1 MDIQPLIADS
11 KSHRTRT
18 RILQVSAHLF
28 SNGSFSGTSIDDI
41 SKAANVTKGAVY
53 GHFSSK
59 IDILYDLVNKFGN
72 EFVDHIIAVLAPEK
86 GHARSRLDK
95 MLEFIAEYTERNVE
109 LYSLSIIV
117 SIELKEKETSVGPVL
132 NNLFAAYR
140 KSVEGLVENGQ
151 SQGYFRI
158 DLDPSF
164 LTETILAWIEGIVL
178 HIHRNRELIGGID
191 FFKNSAHL
199 LRQTIQAELTPGDRQ
214 GPPAKTARHKTPKKL
229 MGTLNVGCPSL
240 GNLELDPSI
249 TPSGGPYEYFTSL
262 IYEGLTAKT
271 NNNRLT
277 SGIAEKWTI
286 NDGGRS
292 LTFNLRKG
300 VLFHNGMVLAAE
312 DVKYSIERVLRPDI
326 IFNSTVAAEI
336 APNLQHVEIVAE
348 RVIRINLK
356 SPMAHFLDRMS
367 DYLLVVPREVYQ
379 QDESLFNTMAIGTG
393 PFSFAGKG
401 GIDEILL
408 EANENY
414 WDKDRIPKFGKL
426 AFKVFSD
433 PVDRWAALKTGEI
446 DFARF
451 DGTPFVRQAIGD
463 PKLTVFRTK
472 DSWNIYLIPLPN
484 FPADPMTAP
493 LFDARV
499 RKAIIMAIDRRSLL
513 DRIWSGFGFVLPT
526 MRRPGSRGF
535 NPGRKPLAFDPDAAR
550 KLLSEAGYGDGFAT
564 DLHYS
569 PGWVPTPAAEMICDM
584 LREVAV
590 ATTLRSYNTKEVL
603 GKLMRKELKGLFLNG
618 QNTLHDDELWGGPYW
633 YTSVGV
639 TQAPII
645 ERLLRE
651 AYQTYDQNIWDTNAK
666 EIERMYWK
674 EQSFMPIATI
684 DTFGV
689 AGPKLKE
696 WSTYPQKASFMSP
709 VMDYSGVKLIS
720 R

>member
-1 MDIQPLIADS
+1 MVRQSLIVDS
-11 KSHRTRT
+11 KSQRTRN
-18 RILQVSAHLF
+18 RILLVSAHLF

-59 IDILYDLVNKFGN
+59 IDILNDLVSKFGK
-72 EFVDHIIAVLAPEK
+72 EFVDQIIAILAPKK
-86 GHARSRLDK
+86 GHALSKLDT
-95 MLEFIAEYTERNVE
+95 MLEFISEYTERNVE
-109 LYSLSIIV
+109 LYSLSILV

-132 NNLFAAYR
+132 NGLFDNYR
-140 KSVEGLVENGQ
+140 KCVEGLVEDGQ
-151 SQGYFRI
+151 SQGFFRI

-164 LTETILAWIEGIVL
+164 LIETILAWIEGIVL
-178 HIHRNRELIGGID
+178 HIHRNRELIGGTD

-199 LRQTIQAELTPGDRQ
+199 LRQAIQAELTLSDEPGQ
-214 GPPAKTARHKTPKKL
+214 PAINESNKPKKKL
-229 MGTLNVGCPSL
+229 RGTFAVGCPSL
-240 GNLELDPSI
+240 GNLDLDPAI
-249 TPSGGPYEYFTSL
+249 TPSGGPYEYFISL

-292 LTFNLRKG
+292 LTFNIRKG
-300 VLFHNGMVLAAE
+300 VLFHNGLVLTVE

-336 APNLQHVEIVAE
+336 APNLQNVEIVDE

-379 QDESLFNTMAIGTG
+379 QDESLFNATAIGTG
-393 PFSFAGKG
+393 PFSFAGKRG
-401 GIDEILL
+401 TEEILL

-433 PVDRWAALKTGEI
+433 PADRWAALKTGEI

-484 FPADPMTAP
+484 FPDDPMTAP

-499 RKAIIMAIDRRSLL
+499 RKAVIMAINRQSLL
-513 DRIWSGFGFVLPT
+513 DQIWSGFGLVLPT
-526 MRRPGSRGF
+526 LRRPGSRGF

-550 KLLSEAGYGDGFAT
+550 DLLSEAGYGEGFAT

-569 PGWVPTPAAEMICDM
+569 PGWVPTPAAEMICKM
-584 LREVAV
+584 LTEIGVE
-590 ATTLRSYNTKEVL
+590 TTLRSYNTKKVL

-633 YTSVGV
+633 YTSVGI

-651 AYQTYDQNIWDTNAK
+651 AYQTYDKNIWEAKAK
-666 EIERMYWK
+666 EIERIYWK

>member
-1 MDIQPLIADS
+1 MALQSLTADS
-11 KSHRTRT
+11 KSHRTRN

-41 SKAANVTKGAVY
+41 SKAANVTKGAIY

-59 IDILYDLVNKFGN
+59 IDILHDLVGVFGNKFVN
-72 EFVDHIIAVLAPEK
+72 PIIADLAPENGSALSK
-86 GHARSRLDK
+86 FER
-95 MLEFIAEYTERNVE
+95 MLEFIAEFTERNIE
-109 LYSLSIIV
+109 LYSLAIIV
-117 SIELKEKETSVGPVL
+117 SIELKEKQTSVGPVL
-132 NNLFAAYR
+132 EGLFADYR
-140 KSVEGLVENGQ
+140 QCLEDLVEEGQ
-151 SQGYFRI
+151 SQGCFRI
-158 DLDPSF
+158 DLDSAF
-164 LTETILAWIEGIVL
+164 LTETIIAWIEGVVL
-178 HIHRNRELIGGID
+178 HIHRNRELIGEVD
-191 FFKNSAHL
+191 FFRNSAHL
-199 LRQTIQAELTPGDRQ
+199 LRQTIQPHSTPGYPK
-214 GPPAKTARHKTPKKL
+214 GLPAKAARNNTAPKL
-229 MGTLNVGCPSL
+229 VGTLNVGCPSL
-240 GNLELDPSI
+240 GNLDLDPSI

-277 SGIAEKWTI
+277 AGIAEKWTVSA
-286 NDGGRS
+286 GGRS
-292 LTFNLRKG
+292 LTFSLRKG
-300 VLFHNGMVLAAE
+300 VRFHNGMALTAE
-312 DVKYSIERVLRPDI
+312 DVKYSIERVLRPDV

-336 APNLQHVEIVAE
+336 APNLQSVEIVDD

-356 SPMAHFLDRMS
+356 NPMAHFLDRMS

-379 QDESLFNTMAIGTG
+379 QDESLFSTTAIGTG
-393 PFSFAGKG
+393 PFSFAGKSG
-401 GIDEILL
+401 TEQILL
-408 EANENY
+408 EANQSY
-414 WDKDRIPKFGKL
+414 WDIDRIPKFRKL
-426 AFKVFSD
+426 AFKVFAD
-433 PVDRWAALKTGEI
+433 PSDRWAALKTGEI

-499 RKAIIMAIDRRSLL
+499 RKAIIMAIDRQSLL

-526 MRRPGSRGF
+526 LRRPGSRGF
-535 NPGRKPLAFDPDAAR
+535 NPNRKPLAFDPAAAR
-550 KLLSEAGYGDGFAT
+550 DLLADAGYGAGFAM

-569 PGWVPTPAAEMICDM
+569 PGWVPTPAAEKIGGM
-584 LREVAV
+584 LTEIGVE
-590 ATTLRSYNTKEVL
+590 TTLRSYNTKEVL

-633 YTSVGV
+633 YTSIGV
-639 TQAPII
+639 TRAPII

-651 AYQTYDQNIWDTNAK
+651 AYQTHDKNIWDARAK
-666 EIERMYWK
+666 EIERIYWK

>member
-1 MDIQPLIADS
+1 MALQSQIADS
-11 KSHRTRT
+11 KSHRTRN

-41 SKAANVTKGAVY
+41 SKAANVTKGAIY
-53 GHFSSK
+53 GHFASK
-59 IDILYDLVNKFGN
+59 IDILHDLVGVFGN
-72 EFVDHIIAVLAPEK
+72 DFVDHIIAISAPENGSVLSK
-86 GHARSRLDK
+86 FDNI
-95 MLEFIAEYTERNVE
+95 MEFIAEYTERNVE
-109 LYSLSIIV
+109 LYSLAIIV
-117 SIELKEKETSVGPVL
+117 SIELKEKETTVGPVL
-132 NNLFAAYR
+132 EGLFADYR
-140 KSVEGLVENGQ
+140 QCLEGLVEEGQ
-151 SQGYFRI
+151 SQGCFRI
-158 DLDPSF
+158 DLDSTF

-178 HIHRNRELIGGID
+178 HIHRNRELIGGAD

-199 LRQTIQAELTPGDRQ
+199 LHQTIQPHSMSGHPEGL
-214 GPPAKTARHKTPKKL
+214 PATTARNNSAKKL

-240 GNLELDPSI
+240 GNLDLDPSI

-277 SGIAEKWTI
+277 AGIAEKWSI
-286 NDGGRS
+286 SAGGRS
-292 LTFNLRKG
+292 LTFTLRKG
-300 VLFHNGMVLAAE
+300 VRFHNGLALTAE

-336 APNLQHVEIVAE
+336 APNLQDVEIVDE
-348 RVIRINLK
+348 RVVRINLK
-356 SPMAHFLDRMS
+356 NPMAHFLDRMS

-379 QDESLFNTMAIGTG
+379 QDESLFNTTAIGTG
-393 PFSFAGKG
+393 PFSFAGKSG
-401 GIDEILL
+401 TEQILL
-408 EANENY
+408 KANQNY

-426 AFKVFSD
+426 AFKVFAD
-433 PVDRWAALKTGEI
+433 PSDRWAALKTGEI

-493 LFDARV
+493 LFDSRV
-499 RKAIIMAIDRRSLL
+499 RKAVIMAMDRQSLL
-513 DRIWSGFGFVLPT
+513 DQIWSGFGFVLPT
-526 MRRPGSRGF
+526 LRRPGSRGY
-535 NPGRKPLAFDPDAAR
+535 NPNRKPLAFDPAAAR
-550 KLLSEAGYGDGFAT
+550 DLLADAGYGAGLAM

-569 PGWVPTPAAEMICDM
+569 PGWVPTPAAEMIGGM
-584 LREVAV
+584 LTEIGVE
-590 ATTLRSYNTKEVL
+590 TTLRAYNTKEVL

-633 YTSVGV
+633 YTSIGV
-639 TQAPII
+639 THAPLI

-651 AYQTYDQNIWDTNAK
+651 AYQTHDKNVWDANAR
-666 EIERMYWK
+666 EIERIYWK
-674 EQSFMPIATI
+674 EQSFMPVATI

-709 VMDYSGVKLIS
+709 VMDYSGVKLI
-720 R
+720 RR